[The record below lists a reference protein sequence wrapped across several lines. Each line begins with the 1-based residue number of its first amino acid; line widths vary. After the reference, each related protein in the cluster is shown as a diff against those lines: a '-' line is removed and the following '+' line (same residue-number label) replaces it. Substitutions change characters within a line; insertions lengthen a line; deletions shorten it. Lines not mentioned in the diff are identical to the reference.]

1 MHLIFLL
8 IPYAKVYIYT
18 NGIKY
23 RQLMQEDFA
32 KMKKK
37 GEIQMKTYENV
48 RNRLLFLCGQ
58 KQITLGQLAT
68 SSGVPKSTVKN
79 IIYGKS
85 RNPGIVTIKSL
96 CDGLGLSLFDFIDA
110 PEFKTYEQ
118 EIE

>member
-1 MHLIFLL
+1 MKICGIDRSFRA
-8 IPYAKVYIYT
+8 AKSKLRWVS
-18 NGIKY
+18 
-23 RQLMQEDFA
+23 
-32 KMKKK
+32 
-37 GEIQMKTYENV
+37 
-48 RNRLLFLCGQ
+48 
-58 KQITLGQLAT
+58 LAT

>member
-1 MHLIFLL
+1 
-8 IPYAKVYIYT
+8 
-18 NGIKY
+18 
-23 RQLMQEDFA
+23 
-32 KMKKK
+32 MKKK

-58 KQITLGQLAT
+58 KQLTLGQLVT

-96 CDGLGLSLFDFIDA
+96 CDGLGFLCLTSST
-110 PEFKTYEQ
+110 PREFKTYEQ

>member
-1 MHLIFLL
+1 
-8 IPYAKVYIYT
+8 
-18 NGIKY
+18 
-23 RQLMQEDFA
+23 
-32 KMKKK
+32 MKKK
-37 GEIQMKTYENV
+37 REIQMKTYENV

-110 PEFKTYEQ
+110 PEFKTHEQ